1 MQLNGEGGV
10 GVSKVAMLPCVPVF
24 FEAKSDDLIAL
35 VVLLD
40 FQFSNINT
48 KHQCRVWWVRR
59 LGGW

>member
-1 MQLNGEGGV
+1 MQLNGEGGW
-10 GVSKVAMLPCVPVF
+10 VSKVAMLPCVPAF

-40 FQFSNINT
+40 FQLSNINT